1 MRQIKILD
9 ILILNWGW
17 SNKTKSQGSRQCS
30 SSDRGVLAAAQVNYA
45 GRCECLLW
53 DGNIQMAGASKQLP
67 EKTNKAHGN
76 YVEQLPCIYCF
87 PDSTRFAA
95 SSTRLAASSTRLAAT
110 RRRGGGRG
118 HARALQEPLLQP
130 PEPQFANAATVG
142 SPVQGHFAHAK
153 LEWKISRVIKPLSK
167 RRARN
172 ASFTSSYNRNCSNT
186 TEQQLQLAD
195 STNLLC
201 KG

>member
-1 MRQIKILD
+1 
-9 ILILNWGW
+9 
-17 SNKTKSQGSRQCS
+17 
-30 SSDRGVLAAAQVNYA
+30 
-45 GRCECLLW
+45 
-53 DGNIQMAGASKQLP
+53 MAGASKQLP

-87 PDSTRFAA
+87 PDG
-95 SSTRLAASSTRLAAT
+95 TRLAASSTRLATT
-110 RRRGGGRG
+110 RRRGGERG

-130 PEPQFANAATVG
+130 SEPQFANAATVG

-167 RRARN
+167 RWARN